1 MTPGMQ
7 VRVVNSYEAASL
19 AVDVIKLRKV
29 DYKNTSI
36 RACLVV
42 HHKHG
47 TVGVIITLPTEGNP
61 IRATL
66 ASPDFITSKPSP
78 LAPADFEGSRSW
90 ALYLANLAFNKP
102 RWYSVAAKQ
111 VGNQSGFNRRRSKKD
126 TKQLKA
132 HWTSKGLL
140 TYLYSSV
147 FERFLSLSP
156 LSFPES
162 PLSMKCDMFPNVK
175 PVNITVA

>member
-7 VRVVNSYEAASL
+7 VKVVNSYEAASL

-29 DYKNTSI
+29 DYKTPSI
-36 RACLVV
+36 RACLV
-42 HHKHG
+42 HQKYG
-47 TVGVIITLPTEGNP
+47 TTGVIVTLPTEGNP

-111 VGNQSGFNRRRSKKD
+111 VGK
-126 TKQLKA
+126 
-132 HWTSKGLL
+132 
-140 TYLYSSV
+140 
-147 FERFLSLSP
+147 
-156 LSFPES
+156 
-162 PLSMKCDMFPNVK
+162 
-175 PVNITVA
+175 